1 MAMMHMELRLMLVYF
16 RETYS
21 KRTLSG
27 LAFGGVIGQSVL
39 FLIPIEMVRSER
51 VYDQPI
57 ITIACLW
64 AAIAYGLIYLALFG
78 SVGRV
83 YSASEYG
90 TVKIRG
96 NTMLLKDKWFRR
108 FFQSCPLLRVWF
120 GPFFVEPKTPINFE
134 NVVLNQTVSLLLV
147 KK

>member
-1 MAMMHMELRLMLVYF
+1 MMQMELRLVLIFF

-21 KRTLSG
+21 RRTLSG
-27 LAFGGVIGQSVL
+27 LAFGGIIGQSVL
-39 FLIPIEMVRSER
+39 FLIPIEMFRSGKFYE
-51 VYDQPI
+51 QPI

-64 AAIAYGLIYLALFG
+64 AAIAYGVIYLALFG

-90 TVKIRG
+90 KVQIRG
-96 NTMLLKDKWFRR
+96 NVTLLRDKWFRR
-108 FFQSCPLLRVWF
+108 FFHSCPTLRVFF
-120 GPFFVEPKTPINFE
+120 GSFYVEPKTPINVE
-134 NVVLNQTVSLLLV
+134 NVVLNQTVNLLLL